1 MRWFLIKNV
10 LLQPNFETISRLH
23 INLYIMGRPFSM
35 WTIIGLYT
43 EILSYSRA
51 SYICW
56 MENNPDGHLLKVFV
70 FLLLY
75 LESNQVI
82 ILWKVSKRNKKD
94 QKPDFSFP
102 LLTLLE
108 FYLHLQIFFVI
119 FSSYRFQMKQISN
132 LEIQYETTSNEFEQF
147 HFLGSS
153 LPENGFRL
161 GNSENKCRNKN

>member
-1 MRWFLIKNV
+1 
-10 LLQPNFETISRLH
+10 
-23 INLYIMGRPFSM
+23 MGRPFSM

-70 FLLLY
+70 FLFLY

-132 LEIQYETTSNEFEQF
+132 LEIQYATTSNEFEQF

-153 LPENGFRL
+153 LPENGFRF